1 MTSVLPSRTTRPVS
15 NYIRRD
21 DAPDVVAQI
30 ELLPHGGV
38 VVEIDVGDVVE
49 AAPAELL
56 EEPRLSYLAGA
67 IQDEGLAIRLVL
79 SSNEFLHHHS
89 VHASSF
95 HRINSLIL
103 VVLAILRLFYSHLWS
118 FSVTHSHAMLEQS
131 QTPPSF
137 QGKSG
142 SMNTRQGK
150 PRLRFVRYCSNLRH
164 EQRLSHLRQSA
175 WQTISRIQRND
186 SARKFR

>member
-56 EEPRLSYLAGA
+56 EEPRLSYLAGT
-67 IQDEGLAIRLVL
+67 IQDEGLRYD
-79 SSNEFLHHHS
+79 
-89 VHASSF
+89 SSF
-95 HRINSLIL
+95 Q
-103 VVLAILRLFYSHLWS
+103 AMS
-118 FSVTHSHAMLEQS
+118 FSIITLSMLA
-131 QTPPSF
+131 PSI
-137 QGKSG
+137 G
-142 SMNTRQGK
+142 
-150 PRLRFVRYCSNLRH
+150 
-164 EQRLSHLRQSA
+164 
-175 WQTISRIQRND
+175 
-186 SARKFR
+186 